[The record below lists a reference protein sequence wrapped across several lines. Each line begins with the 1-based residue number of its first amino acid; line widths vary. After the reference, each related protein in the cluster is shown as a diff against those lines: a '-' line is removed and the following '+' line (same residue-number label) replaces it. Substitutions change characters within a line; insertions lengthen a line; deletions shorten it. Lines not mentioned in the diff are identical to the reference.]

1 MYGPEEFS
9 KDVIGLFGKDVPFII
24 EDENLLH
31 PQMGFLA
38 SAVEDG
44 STRTEEILAFI
55 EELLGR
61 DDLDSEIK
69 NAVVIS
75 FVELEKFEAL
85 QITVPP
91 RIENILSKYQGGDN
105 AI

>member
-1 MYGPEEFS
+1 VYGPEEFS
-9 KDVIGLFGKDVPFII
+9 KDAIGLFGKDVPFII

-38 SAVEDG
+38 SAIEDG

-61 DDLDSEIK
+61 DDLDSEIQ

-75 FVELEKFEAL
+75 FVELEKFKEL
-85 QITVPP
+85 QIRVPP
-91 RIENILSKYQGGDN
+91 RIERILTKY
-105 AI
+105 